1 MGFFVAHG
9 EGDMNLENKDIVC
22 RVVVRGDVVRGDVV
36 RGVVVH
42 GGLHIGFHAFLQ
54 NILCLIYDL
63 PFLEK

>member
-22 RVVVRGDVVRGDVV
+22 RVVVRGDVV